1 VTILTFL
8 GPKAFGFLMFLLQ
21 EAPAAS
27 PAASPAAAGGGE
39 VPKFSMVEIFKNLDA
54 VALSVVGILLIMSVY
69 SIAIM
74 VERFLTYRAA
84 KQQSREFAPRV
95 AQALKNER
103 IEEAINI
110 SDKHRKSHLA
120 MVVNSGLQ
128 EFRAHEQS
136 EEISGDEIEASK
148 RALQRAI
155 AIKTAEFRRG
165 LSGLATIGSTAPFV
179 GLFGTVYG
187 ILHAFQNMK
196 NAESAG
202 IAAVAGGIS
211 EALITTA
218 LGLVVAVPAVWLF
231 NYFTG
236 KVDGF
241 IVEMDNSA
249 SELIDYFLK
258 TRTRQLN
265 PAQTMAS
272 TGNR

>member
-1 VTILTFL
+1 VTILTSLL
-8 GPKAFGFLMFLLQ
+8 GTKALGFLIFLWQ
-21 EAPAAS
+21 EA
-27 PAASPAAAGGGE
+27 AASPAAAASSE
-39 VPKFSMVEIFKNLDA
+39 QPSFTITEMLKHLTA
-54 VALSVVGILLIMSVY
+54 VGIGVVVILLIMSVY

-95 AQALKNER
+95 AQALKNDR

-110 SDKHRKSHLA
+110 TDKHRRSHLA
-120 MVVNSGLQ
+120 VVVNSGLQ

-136 EEISGDEIEASK
+136 SDISGDEIEASK

-179 GLFGTVYG
+179 GLFGTVFG
-187 ILHAFQNMK
+187 IIGAFQGMK

-211 EALITTA
+211 EALFTTA

-231 NYFTG
+231 NYFSS

-241 IVEMDNSA
+241 VIEMDNSA

-258 TRTRQLN
+258 NRSRQLK
-265 PAQTMAS
+265 P
-272 TGNR
+272 

>member
-1 VTILTFL
+1 VTILTSLLGTKALGFFIFL
-8 GPKAFGFLMFLLQ
+8 WQ
-21 EAPAAS
+21 EA
-27 PAASPAAAGGGE
+27 AASPAAAADSSAGQFTVTEMLKHLTIVGA
-39 VPKFSMVEIFKNLDA
+39 A
-54 VALSVVGILLIMSVY
+54 VVFILLIMSVY

-74 VERFLTYRAA
+74 VERYLTYRAA

-95 AQALKNER
+95 AQALKNDR

-110 SDKHRKSHLA
+110 TDKHRRSHLA
-120 MVVNSGLQ
+120 VVVNSGLQ

-136 EEISGDEIEASK
+136 SEISGDEIEASK

-179 GLFGTVYG
+179 GLFGTVFG
-187 ILHAFQNMK
+187 IIGAFQGMK

-211 EALITTA
+211 EALLTTA

-231 NYFTG
+231 NYLSS

-241 IVEMDNSA
+241 VIEMDNSA

-258 TRTRQLN
+258 NRSRQLK
-265 PAQTMAS
+265 P
-272 TGNR
+272 

>member
-1 VTILTFL
+1 MTILTSF
-8 GPKAFGFLMFLLQ
+8 FGFLVLLQ
-21 EAPAAS
+21 DAAAS
-27 PAASPAAAGGGE
+27 PAANTAASDTANA
-39 VPKFSMVEIFKNLDA
+39 FSLTEMLGNMGA
-54 VALSVVGILLIMSVY
+54 VALAVVIILLIMSVY
-69 SIAIM
+69 SVAII

-95 AQALKNER
+95 AQALKNDR

-120 MVVNSGLQ
+120 MIVNSGLQ

-136 EEISGDEIEASK
+136 AEISGDEIEASK

-155 AIKTAEFRRG
+155 ALKTAEFRRG

-187 ILHAFQNMK
+187 ILHAFQSMK

-211 EALITTA
+211 EALVTTA

-241 IVEMDNSA
+241 VVEMDNSA

-258 TRTRQLN
+258 SRTRRLK
-265 PAQTMAS
+265 S
-272 TGNR
+272 